1 MLGTLTSLF
10 TFIDD
15 ALKSLILKNILKEF
29 YAKKFEMCCCL
40 RKPWRDILVT
50 TYNLFVIA

>member
-1 MLGTLTSLF
+1 MFKFVQPDKQLFEQKILGNF
-10 TFIDD
+10 KWI
-15 ALKSLILKNILKEF
+15 ILLENV
-29 YAKKFEMCCCL
+29 